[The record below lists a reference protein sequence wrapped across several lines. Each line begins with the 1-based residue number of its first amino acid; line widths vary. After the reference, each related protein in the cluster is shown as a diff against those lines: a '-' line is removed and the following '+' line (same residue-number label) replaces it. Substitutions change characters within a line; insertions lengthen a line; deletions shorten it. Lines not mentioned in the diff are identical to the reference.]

1 MNPFT
6 PDFSWFQLAAGFGLA
21 GLISLAAYA
30 LRSLSLS
37 GAVASTLLGA
47 AVFGLG
53 GLSWAVLLIGFFVS
67 SSLLSRLFKQRK
79 AGMNEKYA
87 KGSRRDAGQ
96 VMANG
101 GVAGLL
107 VIAQAVFPSAGFLW
121 VMAAGTLAA
130 VNADTWS
137 TELGILS
144 RVNPR
149 LITNGR
155 VVEKG
160 TSGAVS
166 LAGTIAAAGGAAF
179 IGLLAV
185 LVWPAYAGD
194 ASLAA
199 APIRL
204 FVIIVAGL
212 AGAFVDSLL
221 GATVQAIY
229 HCPSC
234 AKETERH
241 PLHACGTET
250 SQIRGWT
257 WLNNDGV
264 NWICALTGAL
274 TAYLLSLLIAV

>member
-6 PDFSWFQLAAGFGLA
+6 PDFSWFQLTAGFGLA
-21 GLISLAAYA
+21 GFISLAAYA

-53 GLSWAVLLIGFFVS
+53 GFSWAVLLVGFFVS

-79 AGMNEKYA
+79 AGMSEKYA

-96 VMANG
+96 VLANG

-107 VIAQAVFPSAGFLW
+107 AIAQAVFPSAGFLW

-166 LAGTIAAAGGAAF
+166 WTGTIAAAGGAAF

-185 LVWPAYAGD
+185 LFWPEYAGG

-204 FVIIVAGL
+204 FVIILAGL

-264 NWICALTGAL
+264 NWVCALTGAL
-274 TAYLLSLLIAV
+274 TAYLLSLFIAI